1 MSNKIVKDAI
11 ALTLITMV
19 AGLALGA
26 VHGITKEPIAQQE
39 AKAKAEAY
47 EKVFETASDFAVVE
61 MTDELSASLRESLDT
76 EGYKA
81 QEIEEVMEAKDDG
94 EVMKMYTVTK
104 GELITSFVML
114 SVDDDEVDFIGFD
127 GQIRNSDF
135 EALIAESQQ

>member
-26 VHGITKEPIAQQE
+26 VHGITEEPIAQQE

-47 EKVFETASDFAVVE
+47 EKVFETASDFTVVE

-81 QEIEEVMEAKDDG
+81 QEIEEVMEGLG
-94 EVMKMYTVTK
+94 EAY
-104 GELITSFVML
+104 ITFLV
-114 SVDDDEVDFIGFD
+114 
-127 GQIRNSDF
+127 QP
-135 EALIAESQQ
+135 